1 MKLLRNL
8 VLLAALAPLQ
18 LLAQSADGADFK
30 MPSASEVGRA
40 IATLCSTEAQGATLG
55 FAARE
60 SGRPLEYV
68 LAQLPDPGDAA
79 LNSILR
85 GMKRT
90 IQDVY
95 EHPSIGY
102 NTMFFYRSKACFR
115 ERTELKAMPS
125 VAFSAAGLLSCENE
139 HGREKSS
146 ELLACVGRVV
156 SAL

>member
-1 MKLLRNL
+1 MKLLTSL
-8 VLLAALAPLQ
+8 VLVAVLAPLR

-30 MPSASEVGRA
+30 MPSANEIGRA

-60 SGRPLEYV
+60 SGRPLKYV
-68 LAQLPDPGDAA
+68 LMQLPNPEDAA
-79 LNSILR
+79 LKSILR
-85 GMKRT
+85 GIKRS
-90 IQDVY
+90 IEDVY

-125 VAFSAAGLLSCENE
+125 VAFSAAGLLRCENE
-139 HGREKSS
+139 HGREKSP

-156 SAL
+156 GAL